1 MQLQLCIVWGREGTG
16 SCSCDTKVSPG
27 FTPSL
32 EMDATLSS
40 QCVAVPT
47 KYIKI
52 INNYWRRLSKI
63 SWIVSGKQIINIGSP
78 SLFFEYLWEAIEA
91 MCHFQAKAI
100 ARRRK
105 VWFHLLMSRVLLA
118 AKQNW
123 TTLRMSRPLYYL
135 WAVICR
141 SRGGSWQMKRKKLNR
156 MIMIIIRW
164 WLWEIA

>member
-63 SWIVSGKQIINIGSP
+63 SWIFSGKQIINIGSP

-91 MCHFQAKAI
+91 MCHFQARAI

-105 VWFHLLMSRVLLA
+105 VWFHLLMSRILLDNIAHEQTIILFVGSYLQVAWWLLA
-118 AKQNW
+118 NEKEKISSNDIDN
-123 TTLRMSRPLYYL
+123 Y
-135 WAVICR
+135 
-141 SRGGSWQMKRKKLNR
+141 
-156 MIMIIIRW
+156 
-164 WLWEIA
+164 

>member
-1 MQLQLCIVWGREGTG
+1 MQIQLCIVWGREGTG

-27 FTPSL
+27 FTPFL

-91 MCHFQAKAI
+91 MCHFQARAI

-105 VWFHLLMSRVLLA
+105 VWFHLLMSVVSFTHLLMGRHCA
-118 AKQNW
+118 WANHYIICGQLFAGHVVALGKWKEKNW
-123 TTLRMSRPLYYL
+123 IE
-135 WAVICR
+135 W
-141 SRGGSWQMKRKKLNR
+141 
-156 MIMIIIRW
+156 
-164 WLWEIA
+164 